1 MQEWLHDTVWLGNSA
16 ASWLYALAGAM
27 VVYLI
32 ARTALSVVL
41 GRLRRIDAGAPGTA
55 TRAVRALRTTL
66 ESTRNWLLLAAALL
80 LAASALGLGDRVRPW
95 IENTLLA
102 VIGLQLALW
111 ANALI
116 ALWLRPQSAS
126 GERANVVML
135 GIVRWGAQLIVWT
148 TLLMALLANAG
159 IDITAFVASLGIGG
173 VAVALGLQTV
183 LGDLF
188 SSISI
193 GMDKPFEVGEFIAFG
208 DNLGTVRHVGVKSTR
223 IDSLRGE
230 QLVISNSNLLGMLVH
245 NYSRMPHR
253 RVVFD
258 FRIPYGTPT
267 EKIRTIVDE
276 VRAMFDDEEQARFD
290 RGHLASFGEFG
301 LRFEFVYYVLAPDF
315 TLYMDI
321 QQRVNLKIIEL
332 MERLDVEF
340 AVPARVL
347 HMPAGSHALE
357 SLHRHA
363 ASAGDRSTAPAV

>member
-16 ASWLYALAGAM
+16 ASWLYALAGAI
-27 VVYLI
+27 VVYLL
-32 ARTALSVVL
+32 ARTALTVVL
-41 GRLRRIDAGAPGTA
+41 GRLRRIDVRTAGTA
-55 TRAVRALRTTL
+55 SRAASALQTTL
-66 ESTRNWLLLAAALL
+66 ESTSNTLMLAAAVLL
-80 LAASALGLGDRVRPW
+80 TIGALDLGARARPW
-95 IENTLLA
+95 IDNTLLA

-116 ALWLRPQSAS
+116 GLWLRPQTTA
-126 GERANVVML
+126 GARANVVML

-173 VAVALGLQTV
+173 IAVALGLQTV

-258 FRIPYGTPT
+258 FRIPYRTPT
-267 EKIRTIVDE
+267 QKIRTIVDE
-276 VRAMFDDEEQARFD
+276 VRTMFDAEEQARFD
-290 RGHLASFGEFG
+290 RGHMASFGEFG
-301 LRFEFVYYVLAPDF
+301 LRFEFVYYVLAADY
-315 TLYMDI
+315 TVYMDV

-332 MERLDVEF
+332 MERLGVDF

-347 HMPAGSHALE
+347 HVPGGELARE
-357 SLHRHA
+357 SLHRRT
-363 ASAGDRSTAPAV
+363 ASAV